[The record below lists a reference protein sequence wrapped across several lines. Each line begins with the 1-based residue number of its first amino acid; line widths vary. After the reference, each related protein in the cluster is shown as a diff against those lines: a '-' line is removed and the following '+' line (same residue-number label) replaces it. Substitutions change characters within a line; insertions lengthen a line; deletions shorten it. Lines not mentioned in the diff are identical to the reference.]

1 VKPLASDLLADTYR
15 KPLRFLLVGGSF
27 ALGYSLVMALLVG
40 PVGLPAFATSVVLY
54 VLCIPAAFLAQ
65 RKLTF
70 ARQEARRGG
79 FLVYAGMQVASLA
92 LVASVTTR
100 FVTQVFV
107 VDTLLFLATAGAAAL
122 LSYFV
127 SDRLAFRPEV

>member
-1 VKPLASDLLADTYR
+1 VKPLTSDPLADTYR

-54 VLCIPAAFLAQ
+54 VLCIPAAFSRATQIDL
-65 RKLTF
+65 
-70 ARQEARRGG
+70 RQTGGAPRRVPRLCRDAGG
-79 FLVYAGMQVASLA
+79 KPR
-92 LVASVTTR
+92 TR
-100 FVTQVFV
+100 GVRHDTLRHTGLR

-127 SDRLAFRPEV
+127 SDRLAFRPEA

>member
-1 VKPLASDLLADTYR
+1 MSAHKEDTRLSSFR
-15 KPLRFLLVGGSF
+15 KPLRFLMVGGAFS
-27 ALGYSLVMALLVG
+27 LGYSVVTALLVG

-54 VLCIPAAFLAQ
+54 MLCIPAAFHMQ

-70 ARQEARRGG
+70 AGQAPRRGG
-79 FLVYAGMQVASLA
+79 FAVYAGMQVASLA

-100 FVTQVFV
+100 FVTHVFV
-107 VDTLLFLATAGAAAL
+107 LDTLLFLATAGTAAL

-127 SDRLAFRPEV
+127 NDRLAFRPGA

>member
-1 VKPLASDLLADTYR
+1 VSTPDPDPPDRAGKA
-15 KPLRFLLVGGSF
+15 V
-27 ALGYSLVMALLVG
+27 ALLHGRRGVFAGLFIGDGAAGG
-40 PVGLPAFATSVVLY
+40 PAGLPAFATSVIFY
-54 VLCIPAAFLAQ
+54 VLCIPAAFYMQ

-70 ARQEARRGG
+70 AGQEARRGG

-107 VDTLLFLATAGAAAL
+107 FDTLLFLATAATAAL
-122 LSYFV
+122 VSYVV
-127 SDRLAFRPEV
+127 SDRFAFQRGA

>member
-1 VKPLASDLLADTYR
+1 VNTPDPDPHPNGFR
-15 KPLRFLLVGGSF
+15 KPLRFLMVGGAFS
-27 ALGYSLVMALLVG
+27 LGYSVATALLVG
-40 PVGLPAFATSVVLY
+40 PVGLPAFATSVILY
-54 VLCIPAAFLAQ
+54 VLCIPAAFFMQ

-70 ARQEARRGG
+70 AGQETRRGG

-107 VDTLLFLATAGAAAL
+107 FDTLLFLATAGTAAL

-127 SDRLAFRPEV
+127 SDRLAFRPEA